1 MTACQRSLDDPGLG
15 PWVQW
20 VLGNVQ
26 SGLLVLDERLHVV
39 FANPWL
45 LRRARKSEDDVTG
58 HALLDVF
65 PELRGGHVE
74 RALTQALRTGFP
86 ALMSE
91 TLHVAPLPLF
101 SLASGRGQPQRLQQ
115 SVQIVPMNMATAQ
128 QAGQRYVL
136 VQVTDVTP
144 AVARERLL
152 REQAARMHTMAH
164 VDALT
169 DIGNRRHFDAM
180 LDREWRHAMRQ
191 QEGLSLVLFDID
203 HFKQYNDTYGHQRG
217 DACLKKVAGI
227 VESMA
232 QRPRDVV
239 CRYGGEEIAMLLP
252 DTDLD
257 GALVLAR
264 EIVAQ
269 VRQQGLTHVVSPQ
282 GVVTLSAGVASER
295 PVPGMS
301 PDALLLMAD
310 RALYQAKRLGRDR
323 VEVLP
328 LPGKVHLE
336 PAQS

>member
-1 MTACQRSLDDPGLG
+1 MTACDHGPVDPCLG

-26 SGLLVLDERLHVV
+26 SGLLVLDERLSVV

-45 LRRARKSEDDVTG
+45 LRRARKDAHELTG
-58 HALLDVF
+58 RALFEVF
-65 PELRGGHVE
+65 PELQGGHFQ
-74 RALTQALRTGFP
+74 RSLTQALRTGFP
-86 ALMSE
+86 ALLSE
-91 TLHVAPLPLF
+91 TLHVSPLPLY
-101 SLASGRGQPQRLQQ
+101 SLASGRGPLQRLQQ
-115 SVQIVPMNMATAQ
+115 SLQIVPMNTATAQ
-128 QAGQRYVL
+128 QAGQRYL
-136 VQVTDVTP
+136 LIQVTDVTP

-152 REQAARMHTMAH
+152 REQATRLHTMAH

-191 QEGLSLVLFDID
+191 QESLSLVLFDID

-217 DACLKKVAGI
+217 DACLKKVASI
-227 VESMA
+227 IESMA

-257 GALVLAR
+257 GALALAR
-264 EIVAQ
+264 DVVSQ
-269 VRQQGLTHVVSPQ
+269 VRQQGLAHVVSPE
-282 GVVTLSAGVASER
+282 GVVTLSAGVANER

-328 LPGKVHLE
+328 LPGKVHFE